1 MSCGERGI
9 CRHLWSSVQVEG
21 IASEF
26 RIIQYGWNVELE
38 VRSFNRYD
46 LIKIVEFYD
55 GL

>member
-1 MSCGERGI
+1 M
-9 CRHLWSSVQVEG
+9 EG

-26 RIIQYGWNVELE
+26 RIIQYGWNVEPE
-38 VRSFNRYD
+38 VRRFNRYD